1 MSIAVRTAG
10 AGDEPAWEV
19 FVSGCPQAT
28 FFHRFGWQRVLQ
40 RAFGH
45 RCHFLLAEQGG
56 AVVGVLPLAQVR
68 SLLFGHKLAG
78 LPFCVYGGIAASSEA
93 AAQALR
99 QAACE
104 LATELG
110 VDALELRNLEPSA
123 SGWPV
128 KDLYYTFR
136 KPISADN
143 DANLKAIPNRQRA
156 MIRKGIKE
164 GLEGEEVEG
173 TERLYRVYAESVR
186 NLGTPVF
193 SRRYLDCLRQEFG
206 ADCRVLMIRQG
217 EEDVAGVLSFYFRNE
232 VLPYYGGSIA
242 RARSIKGCNHF
253 MYWDL
258 MRRSAEEGIAS
269 FDFGRSKRDTGP
281 FEFKKHWGFEP
292 QPLPYEYFL
301 VRADS
306 VPDVNPTNPKY
317 RLLVNTWQRLP
328 LPLANLLG
336 PPLARSLG

>member
-10 AGDEPAWEV
+10 AGDEPAWEA

-45 RCHFLLAEQGG
+45 GCHFLLAEQDG

-173 TERLYRVYAESVR
+173 TE
-186 NLGTPVF
+186 P
-193 SRRYLDCLRQEFG
+193 RYS
-206 ADCRVLMIRQG
+206 AAAI
-217 EEDVAGVLSFYFRNE
+217 
-232 VLPYYGGSIA
+232 SIVC
-242 RARSIKGCNHF
+242 ARSSALTAGC
-253 MYWDL
+253 
-258 MRRSAEEGIAS
+258 
-269 FDFGRSKRDTGP
+269 
-281 FEFKKHWGFEP
+281 
-292 QPLPYEYFL
+292 
-301 VRADS
+301 
-306 VPDVNPTNPKY
+306 
-317 RLLVNTWQRLP
+317 
-328 LPLANLLG
+328 
-336 PPLARSLG
+336 